1 MVRKLI
7 TAAFSSQNKPLLL
20 QSENVFVFFFF
31 SFEDQHAF
39 SSIMA
44 FNILSLFISILFIV
58 YSIAGELKQDR
69 IKLNVLLT
77 IQ

>member
-1 MVRKLI
+1 M
-7 TAAFSSQNKPLLL
+7 LLY
-20 QSENVFVFFFF
+20 FFNNLTNIPTYDLP

-44 FNILSLFISILFIV
+44 FYILSLFTSILFIV

-69 IKLNVLLT
+69 IKLNVLFT